1 MDIQEHT
8 DGVVL
13 KIKVQP
19 RASRNKI
26 AGQIGDALK
35 VMLTAPPVDGEA
47 NAACIDFFSDLLGVP
62 KRDIEIL
69 TGHTGRNKLVKIYG
83 LTKSKL
89 TEQFPLLFP

>member
-1 MDIQEHT
+1 MDIQEHP
-8 DGVVL
+8 DGVVM

-26 AGQIGDALK
+26 AGTIGDALK

-47 NAACIDFFSDLLGVP
+47 NAACIEFFSDLLGIP

-69 TGHTGRNKLVKIYG
+69 TGHTGRNKTIKLYG

-89 TEQFPLLFP
+89 TEQLPQIFS